1 MKKAKGENFF
11 VRHKFA
17 LSILI
22 FAFGLILILSIV
34 SYSPKDE
41 ANLLSLS
48 EIGKIFTGDELV
60 RIKLERTKNWL
71 GFFGAKLSFLF
82 FKLSFRLQF
91 YFHWFDTCNF
101 RCDFIFEQIIKKHF
115 EIFVLSVG
123 VFLLAFNFSW
133 KFKVDIR
140 DGGI

>member
-1 MKKAKGENFF
+1 MKKAKGENFL

-82 FKLSFRLQF
+82 LNYLFGYSSI
-91 YFHWFDTCNF
+91 
-101 RCDFIFEQIIKKHF
+101 FIGLILVK
-115 EIFVLSVG
+115 
-123 VFLLAFNFSW
+123 
-133 KFKVDIR
+133 
-140 DGGI
+140 